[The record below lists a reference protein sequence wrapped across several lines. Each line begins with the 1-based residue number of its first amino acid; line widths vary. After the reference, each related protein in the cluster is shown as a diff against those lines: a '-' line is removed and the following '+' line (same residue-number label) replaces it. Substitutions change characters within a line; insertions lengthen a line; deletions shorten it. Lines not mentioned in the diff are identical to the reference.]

1 MFYYFTIS
9 YSVYV
14 FARFFRRIRG
24 EPRQQRNYQNPRYD
38 QRRNEASTQRARG
51 QTVRRPPAKLHKTT
65 NKWPRSK
72 REQSKAKKHLV
83 SVKKAAR
90 SILDKLSVDNFE
102 QLLLKFL
109 DLDIRTKRQLE
120 AVIETIVDKAIHM
133 PAHCHLCAVLCGQMN
148 NLDKIFCDKIV
159 KILKG
164 NTFCTWKAYYYDVGD
179 DERTPGVEGPYEESE
194 QALAIGTKKC
204 AFKRLLL
211 DHCQRVFKEAFV
223 NVKDPRRLGIV
234 QFIAHLFLNSLISDK
249 PVHACMRQLMQLV
262 DEELQQDPPVTE
274 SVECFAKVIA
284 EIGEAIDRGKNRH
297 LMDTYM
303 HNLKTIVKAKGMDSR
318 TRSVIMEVINL
329 REKYNWVYKRK
340 KAKQI
345 KILLA

>member
-1 MFYYFTIS
+1 MRVYYSILSIF
-9 YSVYV
+9 
-14 FARFFRRIRG
+14 FARFFRQIRG
-24 EPRQQRNYQNPRYD
+24 EPRQQSNPRYD
-38 QRRNEASTQRARG
+38 QRRNEASTQRDRG
-51 QTVRRPPAKLHKTT
+51 QTVRRPPAKLRKTK

-90 SILDKLSVDNFE
+90 SILDKLFVDNFE

-109 DLDIRTKRQLE
+109 DLDIRTKKQLE

-148 NLDKIFCDKIV
+148 NLDKMFCDKIV

-164 NTFCTWKAYYYDVGD
+164 HTFDTWKFYYYDVGD

-194 QALAIGTKKC
+194 QALAVGTKKC

-262 DEELQQDPPVTE
+262 DEELQQDPPVTD

-284 EIGEAIDRGKNRH
+284 EIGEAVDRGKNRH

-303 HNLKTIVKAKGMDSR
+303 HYLKTIVKVKDMDSR

-329 REKYNWVYKRK
+329 REKYNWVYGRSPLQEKT
-340 KAKQI
+340 KQV